1 MAQTAAMSTD
11 AAAAGLAATPGR
23 VGEARRSIL
32 WPIHWHLCG
41 ELLLQLQAECL
52 PCWAGLCA
60 ALGLS
65 VEPQMTSSCWLMVQ
79 IWGQNFIHY
88 GSARRNA
95 PPPYVDPWDL
105 LNEPTMDP
113 MIPLK

>member
-1 MAQTAAMSTD
+1 
-11 AAAAGLAATPGR
+11 
-23 VGEARRSIL
+23 
-32 WPIHWHLCG
+32 
-41 ELLLQLQAECL
+41 
-52 PCWAGLCA
+52 
-60 ALGLS
+60 
-65 VEPQMTSSCWLMVQ
+65 MTSSCWLMVQ